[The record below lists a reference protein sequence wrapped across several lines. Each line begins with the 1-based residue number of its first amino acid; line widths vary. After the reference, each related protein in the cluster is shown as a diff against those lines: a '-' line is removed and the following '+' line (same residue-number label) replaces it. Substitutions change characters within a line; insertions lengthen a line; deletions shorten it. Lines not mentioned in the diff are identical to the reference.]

1 MHYVFHFGEVW
12 QARDLLLWGTLLTL
26 RLTAEA
32 MAIGA
37 VIAISGALGKIMGPR
52 WLRRAIGAYV
62 EVIRNT
68 PFLVQLFMIYFGLP
82 TLRLRLDAD
91 AAALLAMSLN
101 VGAYAIEIVRAGL
114 EAVGRGQTEAAAA
127 LGLRRGL
134 AFRLI
139 VLPQGLKLVFPPL
152 ASQFIL
158 LMLQSSVVS
167 SIAANDLTS
176 VGQGIEVQNFRSF
189 EVFLTVGAI
198 YFALSL
204 VLSLLFTQ
212 TYALMFG
219 RQRA

>member
-1 MHYVFHFGEVW
+1 
-12 QARDLLLWGTLLTL
+12 
-26 RLTAEA
+26 
-32 MAIGA
+32 
-37 VIAISGALGKIMGPR
+37 
-52 WLRRAIGAYV
+52 
-62 EVIRNT
+62 
-68 PFLVQLFMIYFGLP
+68 
-82 TLRLRLDAD
+82 
-91 AAALLAMSLN
+91 
-101 VGAYAIEIVRAGL
+101 
-114 EAVGRGQTEAAAA
+114 
-127 LGLRRGL
+127 
-134 AFRLI
+134 